1 MKELP
6 RSSFN
11 EDHVDL
17 DFLKKGRE
25 KWGRKEQIH
34 KKKTHSFSHSFLIRS
49 IHEMKVRILTTT
61 QNGWTPNIPLVH
73 YRQNRHSDL

>member
-17 DFLKKGRE
+17 VFLKKGREVFLKKGRE

-34 KKKTHSFSHSFLIRS
+34 KKKTHSFSHSS
-49 IHEMKVRILTTT
+49 
-61 QNGWTPNIPLVH
+61 
-73 YRQNRHSDL
+73 